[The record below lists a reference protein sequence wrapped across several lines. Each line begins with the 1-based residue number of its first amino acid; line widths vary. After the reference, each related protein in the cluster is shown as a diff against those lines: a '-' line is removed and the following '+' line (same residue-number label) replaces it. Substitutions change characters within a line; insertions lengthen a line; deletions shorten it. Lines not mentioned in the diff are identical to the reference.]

1 MMTLFVL
8 HRFALLILAL
18 IASISAYAQVTIPEF
33 LRSVKSDYEVSSF
46 EAQISYLDTKTYRL
60 SPLQKL
66 EFRTRSNQLDPDR
79 QDYGLRFTP
88 ANPWEIRSN
97 NQYFRQYKS
106 VLSFERDLAL
116 KEALMARYS
125 LIIDLLYFREIKA
138 LKEEAQRLVNV
149 QVSIMEKQRQSD
161 FFNAE
166 DYVELKLDQ
175 MDRTVEFE
183 EANFDLLNQ
192 FRKVEGLYPA
202 ASEQT
207 VDWKYEHILT
217 VERVGTIIDSLYDLQ
232 VVPVSLKYRQSMIDL
247 ANQEYKLEK
256 SNINVGFVQAQYE
269 PYRVEQDRKP
279 WNVSLGVTI
288 PITNPNK
295 GDMTKRKLE
304 AIEAEHERDETKA
317 EIKTLTIAT
326 REQLKSLMVRYQDI
340 KQKLHALNVGT
351 LSSTLNA
358 IRDENPMATIRFNE
372 NLLKLKAIE
381 VKLRQSILTTYI
393 EFLGHSDTIQQT
405 PLINFLSPRLESIGL

>member
-1 MMTLFVL
+1 MTRTAIYCFIVTLL
-8 HRFALLILAL
+8 ALL
-18 IASISAYAQVTIPEF
+18 ASISTRAQVTMKEF
-33 LRSVKSDYEVSSF
+33 LRSVKSDYEVSSY
-46 EAQISYLDTKTYRL
+46 EAQISYLDAKTYRL
-60 SPLQKL
+60 SPLQRL

-79 QDYGLRFTP
+79 QDFGLRFTP

-97 NQYFRQYKS
+97 NHYFQQYKS

-116 KEALMARYS
+116 KDALIARYS
-125 LIIDLLYFREIKA
+125 LIIDVLYFREIKTM
-138 LKEEAQRLVNV
+138 KEEAQRLVNA

-166 DYVELKLDQ
+166 DYVELKLGQ

-183 EANFDLLNQ
+183 EASFDLLNQ
-192 FRKVEGLYPA
+192 FRKVEGTYPA
-202 ASEQT
+202 ASELT
-207 VDWKYEHILT
+207 VDWKYEQVLS
-217 VERVGTIIDSLYDLQ
+217 VERVGQVIDSLYGLQ
-232 VVPVSLKYRQSMIDL
+232 LTPVSLKYRESMIDL

-317 EIKTLTIAT
+317 EIKTLTISS
-326 REQLKSLMVRYQDI
+326 REQLKSLMLRYQDI
-340 KQKLHALNVGT
+340 KQKVHALNVGA

-372 NLLKLKAIE
+372 NLLKLKSIE

-393 EFLGHSDTIQQT
+393 EFLGHTDNIQQQ
-405 PLINFLSPRLESIGL
+405 PLVNFLSPRLEVIGQ

>member
-1 MMTLFVL
+1 MSMSTKYCFLVIA
-8 HRFALLILAL
+8 FALL
-18 IASISAYAQVTIPEF
+18 ASPSSRAQLTIQEFIRSAGT
-33 LRSVKSDYEVSSF
+33 DYDVSSYT
-46 EAQISYLDTKTYRL
+46 AQIHYLDAKTYRL

-66 EFRTRSNQLDPDR
+66 EFRTRNNQLDPER
-79 QDYGLRFTP
+79 QDYGIRFTP

-97 NQYFRQYKS
+97 NHYFQQYKS
-106 VLSFERDLAL
+106 VLSFERDLAI
-116 KEALMARYS
+116 KDALLQRYD
-125 LIIDLLYFREIKA
+125 LVIGLLYFKEIKN
-138 LKEEAQRLVNV
+138 LKEEAQRLVNA

-175 MDRTVEFE
+175 MDRSVEFE

-192 FRKVEGLYPA
+192 LRNVEDTYSA
-202 ASEQT
+202 ASELSI
-207 VDWKYEHILT
+207 DWSYAHILS
-217 VERVGTIIDSLYDLQ
+217 VERLGLIVDSLYSLQ
-232 VVPVSLKYRQSMIDL
+232 LTPMSVNYRQSRIDL

-256 SNINVGFVQAQYE
+256 ANINVGFVQAQYE

-288 PITNPNK
+288 PVTNPNK

-317 EIKTLTIAT
+317 ELKTLTT
-326 REQLKSLMVRYQDI
+326 SSREQLKSLLIRYHEI
-340 KQKLHALNVGT
+340 NQKIHALNVGT
-351 LSSTLNA
+351 LSTTLNA

-372 NLLKLKAIE
+372 NLLKLKALE
-381 VKLRQSILTTYI
+381 VKLRQSILTTYV
-393 EFLGHSDTIQQT
+393 EFLGHTDTIQQQ
-405 PLINFLSPRLESIGL
+405 PLINFLSPKLERIGQ

>member
-1 MMTLFVL
+1 MT
-8 HRFALLILAL
+8 RTLIYFFTLTTLAL
-18 IASISAYAQVTIPEF
+18 VASLPIRAQVTMQEF
-33 LRSVKSDYEVSSF
+33 LRSVKTDYEVSSY
-46 EAQISYLDTKTYRL
+46 EAQISYLDAKTYRL

-79 QDYGLRFTP
+79 QDYGIRFTP

-97 NQYFRQYKS
+97 NHYFQQYRS

-116 KEALMARYS
+116 KDALMVRYS
-125 LIIDLLYFREIKA
+125 LIIDLLYLREIKA

-166 DYVELKLDQ
+166 DYVELKLDH
-175 MDRTVEFE
+175 MDRSVEFE

-192 FRKVEGLYPA
+192 FRKIEGAYPG
-202 ASEQT
+202 ASGQT
-207 VDWKYEHILT
+207 VDWNYDQILT
-217 VERVGTIIDSLYDLQ
+217 VDRVGYIVDSLYGLQ
-232 VVPVSLKYRQSMIDL
+232 LTPVSLKYRESMIDL

-317 EIKTLTIAT
+317 EIKTLTISS
-326 REQLKSLMVRYQDI
+326 REQLKSLMLRYQDI
-340 KQKLHALNVGT
+340 KEKIHSLNVGT

-393 EFLGHSDTIQQT
+393 EFLGHTDTIQQT
-405 PLINFLSPRLESIGL
+405 PLINFLSPRLESLGQ

>member
-1 MMTLFVL
+1 MPKTVTFYFTLTT
-8 HRFALLILAL
+8 LAL
-18 IASISAYAQVTIPEF
+18 IAAIPTRAQVTMTEF
-33 LRSVKSDYEVSSF
+33 LRSVKTDYKVSSY
-46 EAQISYLDTKTYRL
+46 ETQITYLDAKTYRL

-79 QDYGLRFTP
+79 QDFGLRFTP

-97 NQYFRQYKS
+97 NHYFQQYKS
-106 VLSFERDLAL
+106 VLSYERDLAL
-116 KEALMARYS
+116 KEALVVRYS
-125 LIIDLLYFREIKA
+125 LIVDLLYFREIKA
-138 LKEEAQRLVNV
+138 LKEEAQRLVNA

-175 MDRTVEFE
+175 MDRSVEFE

-192 FRKVEGLYPA
+192 FRKVEGAYPT
-202 ASEQT
+202 ASGQT
-207 VDWKYEHILT
+207 VDWKYDQILS
-217 VERVGTIIDSLYDLQ
+217 VDRIGYVIDSLYGLQ
-232 VVPVSLKYRQSMIDL
+232 LAPVSLKYRESMIDL

-256 SNINVGFVQAQYE
+256 SNINIGFVQAQYE

-317 EIKTLTIAT
+317 EIKTLTISS
-326 REQLKSLMVRYQDI
+326 REQLKSLLLRYHDI
-340 KQKLHALNVGT
+340 KQKIQSLNVGV
-351 LSSTLNA
+351 LSGTLNA

-372 NLLKLKAIE
+372 NLLKLRAIE

-393 EFLGHSDTIQQT
+393 EFLGHTDIIQQT
-405 PLINFLSPRLESIGL
+405 PLINFLSPRLEVIGN

>member
-1 MMTLFVL
+1 MTRTVRYCFTVT
-8 HRFALLILAL
+8 ILAL
-18 IASISAYAQVTIPEF
+18 LSSISMRAQVTMQEF
-33 LRSVKSDYEVSSF
+33 LRSVKADYNVSSY
-46 EAQISYLDTKTYRL
+46 EAQISYLDAKTYRL
-60 SPLQKL
+60 SPLQRL

-88 ANPWEIRSN
+88 ANPWEIRN
-97 NQYFRQYKS
+97 NNHYFQQYRS

-116 KEALMARYS
+116 KDALIARYS
-125 LIIDLLYFREIKA
+125 LIIDLLYFREIKT
-138 LKEEAQRLVNV
+138 LKEAAQRLVNT

-175 MDRTVEFE
+175 MDRAVEFE

-192 FRKVEGLYPA
+192 FRKLEGAYPA

-207 VDWKYEHILT
+207 VDWSYDHILSM
-217 VERVGTIIDSLYDLQ
+217 ERVGYVIDSLYGLQ
-232 VVPVSLKYRQSMIDL
+232 LTPVSLKYRESMIDL

-256 SNINVGFVQAQYE
+256 SNFNVGFVQAQYE
-269 PYRVEQDRKP
+269 PYRVEQDRQP

-304 AIEAEHERDETKA
+304 AIEAEHERDETKE
-317 EIKTLTIAT
+317 EIKTMTISS
-326 REQLKSLMVRYQDI
+326 REQLKSLILRYQDI
-340 KQKLHALNVGT
+340 KQKIQALNVGA
-351 LSSTLNA
+351 LSSTLTA
-358 IRDENPMATIRFNE
+358 IRDENPMATVRFNE
-372 NLLKLKAIE
+372 NLLKLRAIE

-393 EFLGHSDTIQQT
+393 EFLGHTDFIQQQ

>member
-1 MMTLFVL
+1 MYFLTLTTLGLFVTL
-8 HRFALLILAL
+8 SLR
-18 IASISAYAQVTIPEF
+18 AQITMQEF
-33 LRSVKSDYEVSSF
+33 LRSASSDHEVTSYE
-46 EAQISYLDTKTYRL
+46 EQIHFLDAKTYRL

-97 NQYFRQYKS
+97 NQYFQQYKS
-106 VLSFERDLAL
+106 VLSYERDLAL
-116 KEALMARYS
+116 KEALINRYN
-125 LIIDLLYFREIKA
+125 LITGLMYFREIKS

-149 QVSIMEKQRQSD
+149 QITIMEKQRQSD

-175 MDRTVEFE
+175 MDRSVEFE

-192 FRKVEGLYPA
+192 FRRVEGMYPA

-207 VDWKYEHILT
+207 VDWDYDYVLT
-217 VERVGTIIDSLYDLQ
+217 VDRLAQVVDSLYGQQL
-232 VVPVSLKYRQSMIDL
+232 PSTSIKHRESKIDL

-269 PYRVEQDRKP
+269 HYRIEQDRKP
-279 WNVSLGVTI
+279 WNISLGVTI

-304 AIEAEHERDETKA
+304 AIEAQHERDETK
-317 EIKTLTIAT
+317 EEVKTLTSAS
-326 REQLKSLMVRYQDI
+326 REQLKSLIVRYQDI
-340 KQKLHALNVGT
+340 KEKIHALNVGS
-351 LSSTLNA
+351 LSSTISALK
-358 IRDENPMATIRFNE
+358 DDNPMASIRFNQ

-381 VKLRQSILTTYI
+381 VKLRQSILTAYI
-393 EFLGHSDTIQQT
+393 EFLGHTDIIQQQ
-405 PLINFLSPRLESIGL
+405 PLLNFLSPRLESIGQ

>member
-1 MMTLFVL
+1 MHKSITHFFTLTTL
-8 HRFALLILAL
+8 ALL
-18 IASISAYAQVTIPEF
+18 ASIKIQAQVTIQEF
-33 LRSVKSDYEVSSF
+33 LRSVKSDYDVSSY

-88 ANPWEIRSN
+88 ANPWEMRSN
-97 NQYFRQYKS
+97 NQYFQQYKS
-106 VLSFERDLAL
+106 VLSFERDLAR
-116 KEALMARYS
+116 KEALIARYS

-175 MDRTVEFE
+175 MDRSVEFE

-192 FRKVEGLYPA
+192 FRKVEGVYPS

-207 VDWKYEHILT
+207 VDWKYEQILS
-217 VERVGTIIDSLYDLQ
+217 VERIGYVTDSLYGLQ
-232 VVPVSLKYRQSMIDL
+232 LVPVSLKYRESMIDL

-317 EIKTLTIAT
+317 EIKTLTIAA

-340 KQKLHALNVGT
+340 KQKIHALNVGT

-358 IRDENPMATIRFNE
+358 IRDENPMATIRFNQ
-372 NLLKLKAIE
+372 NVLKLKAIE
-381 VKLRQSILTTYI
+381 VKLRQSILITYI
-393 EFLGHSDTIQQT
+393 EFLGHTDTIQQT
-405 PLINFLSPRLESIGL
+405 PLINFLSPRLESIGI